1 MSTDPPIL
9 GGKVIDCA
17 SYIAGPAA
25 ATVLSDF
32 GADVVKIEP
41 PGDGDP
47 YRALTSMPGQ
57 PVSEHNYGWL
67 MDARNKRSLALDLK
81 SDAGRDILYR
91 LVAGADVFI
100 TNYPQPVRR
109 RLGLGFEEL
118 AKLNGRLIYAAL
130 SAYGETGEEAEKT
143 GFDSTAYWARSGLMD
158 VVRSDATAA
167 PARSVAGMGDHPT
180 AMALYG
186 AIVTA
191 LYRRER
197 TGQGGFVASSLLANG
212 LWANSYLVQ
221 ARLCGADLPPRQPR
235 EQAPNALANLYC
247 CADGRWF
254 LLALLN
260 EERNWPKLT
269 EVIGQPAIR
278 DDPRFSTRPA
288 RRANAA
294 ALLAILDTAF
304 AERPLAEWRAILDA
318 GGLTFGIVGTV
329 DEVAAD
335 AQALAVGALRRFADA
350 DMLTVDSPL
359 HIGGVE
365 KVAPRSA
372 PSVGGHSREVLAE
385 VGFSAAEIDALRR
398 ARGSWAGRTD
408 AQSRDKAN

>member
-1 MSTDPPIL
+1 MSDTLPFRGL
-9 GGKVIDCA
+9 KVIDCA

-41 PGDGDP
+41 PGAGDP
-47 YRALTSMPGQ
+47 YRALTTMPGQ
-57 PVSEHNYGWL
+57 PVSDHNYGWL

-91 LVAGADVFI
+91 LVATADVFI

-109 RLGLGFEEL
+109 RLGLDFDDL

-130 SAYGETGEEAEKT
+130 SAYGEAGEEAEKT

-158 VVRSDATAA
+158 VVRPDATAA

-221 ARLCGADLPPRQPR
+221 ARLCGANIPPRPPR
-235 EQAPNALANLYC
+235 ERSPNALANLYC

-260 EERNWPKLT
+260 EERQWPVLAAT
-269 EVIGQPAIR
+269 IGQPEIC
-278 DDPRFSTRPA
+278 DDPRFATRAA
-288 RRANAA
+288 RRANVP
-294 ALLAILDTAF
+294 ALLATLDAAF
-304 AERPLAEWRAILDA
+304 AERPLIEWRAILDA
-318 GGLTFGIVGTV
+318 AGLTFGIVGTV
-329 DEVAAD
+329 DEAATD
-335 AQALAVGALRRFADA
+335 AQALAVGALRRFADV
-350 DMLTVDSPL
+350 DLLTVDSPL
-359 HIGGVE
+359 QIGGVA
-365 KVAPRSA
+365 KVPPRSA

-385 VGFSAAEIDALRR
+385 AGFGATEIEVLRE
-398 ARGSWAGRTD
+398 AGIVAWPPD
-408 AQSRDKAN
+408 P